1 MNIIGNANLLSWTW
15 KTHLMRLMSLMM
27 LFLLFFVL
35 PLHHSHAQTT
45 STANNAPAQK
55 FRLGVDVA
63 SDAEFGILKGKKLGL
78 IVNHSSLN
86 AKGEHLADVLATQKL
101 AAKLFA
107 PEHGIRG
114 EKDEEN
120 LRDDTDPKTNLPVIS
135 LYKSDKKAPSDDD
148 VKGLDALVFDIQEVG
163 VRYYTY
169 ASTMVYAMKAAA
181 KANIEFY
188 VLDRPNPCMPH
199 GAYGPTLDKEF
210 EGGFIS
216 LYPIPTAHGLTIG
229 ELAKFYN
236 EEYGIKCKL
245 TVIKMDGYTRGKF
258 YDELGVGWRN
268 PSPNIRSMDTA
279 IMYQLF
285 GWLEGLDVSVGRGTD
300 APFLQYGTPSWIA
313 GKISLDFQGLRV
325 EGMRFVPNSFTPN
338 SSKFQGKLCQGF
350 RASITDRTL
359 IDPFQ
364 AAVSV
369 ASIVL
374 KNLPDSARTKAVTLA
389 GRMFGSKKAIEIM
402 LADIKARK
410 EIADLVEDLAKA
422 VKPQTQAFIERSKK
436 YRLYE

>member
-1 MNIIGNANLLSWTW
+1 MNTSVVV
-15 KTHLMRLMSLMM
+15 RLAGVMSLMSIVGVM
-27 LFLLFFVL
+27 LVSRSTSPALY
-35 PLHHSHAQTT
+35 AQ
-45 STANNAPAQK
+45 APAATPPKTVVQK
-55 FRLGVDVA
+55 FRLGADVA
-63 SDAEFGILKGKKLGL
+63 SDGDFALFKGKKLGL
-78 IVNHSSLN
+78 IVNHSSVN
-86 AKGEHLADVLATQKL
+86 AKGEHLADVLAAQKL
-101 AAKLFA
+101 AVKLFA

-120 LRDDTDPKTNLPVIS
+120 LKDDTDPKTNLPVIS

-148 VKGLDALVFDIQEVG
+148 LKGVDALVFDIQEIG

-181 KANIEFY
+181 KAGIELY

-229 ELAKFYN
+229 ELAKLYN

-245 TVIKMDGYTRGKF
+245 TVVKMDGYTRGKF
-258 YDELGVGWRN
+258 YDELGLGWRN
-268 PSPNIRSMDTA
+268 PSPNIRSMDAA

-285 GWLEGLDVSVGRGTD
+285 GWLEALDVSVGRGTD
-300 APFLQYGTPSWIA
+300 APFLQYGMPSWVA

-325 EGMRFVPNSFTPN
+325 EGMRFTANSFTP
-338 SSKFQGKLCQGF
+338 SGSKFQGKLCQGF

-359 IDPFQ
+359 IDPLQ

-369 ASIVL
+369 GSIVL
-374 KNLPDSARTKAVTLA
+374 KNLPDSARAKAVTLS
-389 GRMFGSKKAIEIM
+389 GRMFGSKKSIEIM
-402 LADIKARK
+402 LAGIKAKK
-410 EIADLVEDLAKA
+410 EVTDIVADVEKL
-422 VKPQTQAFIERSKK
+422 VKPQTQAFVEKSKK